1 MPQPVDLGYAA
12 TLEPKLAVDYF
23 RSKGYVI
30 SWNWQ
35 ETKAATHAQAFTVAK
50 AVRMDVLTSI
60 NSEVDRALS
69 DGTTEREF
77 IKTLTPR
84 LQAQGWWG
92 KQMIVDSAGGIE
104 EVQLG
109 SPARLATIYRTNL
122 ATSYQAG
129 RYQQQLGSTETHPY
143 WQYIAIMDGNTRK
156 SHAAMHG
163 RVFRFDDPIWD
174 TLYPPNDWGCRCRVR
189 ALTAEQVKRMG
200 LTVES
205 SVGAITTQTVESG
218 VDKRTGEVY
227 ESDVTT
233 FTRGKQRMTTGAGWA
248 NNAGQLAMG
257 ADVNMARKLVEL
269 QNRQLRQ
276 QVIQSLNNAPARQ
289 DAFSQWVGK
298 VLTTR
303 SPGSSVQPLGFMAED
318 IATAVEARTGKPA
331 ARLLAISET
340 ELVQAD
346 NVKRQ
351 KKGLSL
357 TLAEYQTL
365 PRVVANPS
373 AVLWDTQTQR
383 LMYISGEADS
393 TLKTVVNAPWQ
404 TGRIDTLD
412 VVVTPQRVPL
422 SALKKGMDSGQYELL
437 QGAL

>member
-35 ETKAATHAQAFTVAK
+35 ETKAATHARAFTVAK

-60 NSEVDRALS
+60 QSEVDRAAS
-69 DGTTEREF
+69 EGTTEREF

-129 RYQQQLGSTETHPY
+129 RYQQQLGSAETHPY

-189 ALTAEQVKRMG
+189 VLTAEQVKRMG
-200 LTVES
+200 LKVES

-233 FTRGKQRMTTGAGWA
+233 FTRGKQRMTTGTGWA

-257 ADVNMARKLVEL
+257 SDVNMARKLVEL
-269 QNRQLRQ
+269 QNRELRQ
-276 QVIQSLNNAPARQ
+276 QVIQSLNDAPARQ
-289 DAFSQWVGK
+289 AAFSQWVGN

-303 SPGSSVQPLGFMAED
+303 STGNSVQPLGFMAEEL
-318 IATAVEARTGKPA
+318 ATAVEARTGKPA
-331 ARLLAISET
+331 ARLLALSEK
-340 ELVQAD
+340 ELVQAGR
-346 NVKRQ
+346 VKRQ

-357 TLAEYQTL
+357 TLAEYQAL
-365 PRVVANPS
+365 PRIVANPS

-383 LMYISGEADS
+383 LMYISGDAGS

-404 TGRIDTLD
+404 SGRVDTLD

>member
-60 NSEVDRALS
+60 QSEVDRAAS
-69 DGTTEREF
+69 EGTTEREF

-92 KQMIVDSAGGIE
+92 KQMIADSAGGIE

-331 ARLLAISET
+331 ARLLAISEK

-346 NVKRQ
+346 RVKRK

-383 LMYISGEADS
+383 LMYISGEAGS

-404 TGRIDTLD
+404 TGRVDTLD

-422 SALKKGMDSGQYELL
+422 SALKQGMDSGQYELL